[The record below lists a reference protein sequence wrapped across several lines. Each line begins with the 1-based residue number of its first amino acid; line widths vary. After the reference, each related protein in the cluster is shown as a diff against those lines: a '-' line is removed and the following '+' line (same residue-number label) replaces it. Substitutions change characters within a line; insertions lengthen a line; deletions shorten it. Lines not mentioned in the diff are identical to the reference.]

1 MKIIIAFLL
10 TFGLGGTTM
19 ATSQDISIP
28 QAPRRVEFADVTVK
42 LTPRAQQ
49 IVNAQIKALLTPE
62 GEFLNR
68 KMEKMQWYFPIIEDI
83 LEEVG
88 VPDDFKY
95 IAVLE
100 SSLEPNAVSTSNAVG
115 FWQFKQPTALEMG
128 LRIDRTIDERKD
140 IFQSTRAAAT
150 YLKRN
155 NVVVNNWV
163 SAMLTYNLGTGGVS
177 GQLPTNWSYAREVT
191 FDGDT
196 HPYLV
201 KALAHRIA
209 FEHRINRLSDSDYR
223 FVVYPTQQQSLSDIA
238 KTLVIDPNDLQKYN
252 AWLYANRI
260 PNDRNYNVLI
270 PVNTNQADKL
280 ERQINN
286 RQDIAKLDVGF
297 PQLERLTPQDAPAT
311 EPIIYQINGRKGVLA
326 QPGDEIPQLAAKGKL
341 GVYKFMKYNDLTE
354 HDEIETGKVYY
365 MRSKARKGKVPYH
378 TVAEGET
385 MWDIA
390 HMYGIRMRNVLKF
403 NRLKNVQ
410 RLQAGRI
417 VWLQK
422 KRPKSQPIEI
432 IEEAQSKDTTPLP
445 RKKDIATSSGIERK
459 PKDNPAGSG
468 RSIIDRKQNTDD
480 DIVISESDEQLNK
493 LFEEEKETPSY
504 NTTNRT
510 STTGSSSARSH
521 FVQRGETLYSISR
534 KYSVSV
540 DDLRK
545 WNNLNASA
553 DLQFN
558 QRLIINSSAATSTTP
573 TPAPSRTTTYNTDS
587 DNDTYTTPVTTSSAE
602 YHTVSAGETL
612 YRISKNYGLTV
623 DQIRSLNGLSDNT
636 ISVGQRLKV
645 GGSSSASSR
654 SYSQPSSSSSASSY
668 YHTVAAGETLY
679 RISVNNKVSVDQLRA
694 WNNLSDNTISIGQ
707 RLLIKK

>member
-1 MKIIIAFLL
+1 MKIIVAFLL
-10 TFGLGGTTM
+10 FGLGGTTM
-19 ATSQDISIP
+19 ATPQDISIP
-28 QAPRRVEFADVTVK
+28 QAPRRVEFADVTIK
-42 LTPRAQQ
+42 LTPQAQQ
-49 IVNAQIKALLTPE
+49 VVNAQIKALLTPE

-68 KMEKMQWYFPIIEDI
+68 KVEKMQWYFPIIEDI

-163 SAMLTYNLGTGGVS
+163 SAMLTYNLGTSGVS
-177 GQLPTNWSYAREVT
+177 GQLPTNWSYAHEIT

-209 FEHRINRLSDSDYR
+209 FEHRINRLRDSDYR
-223 FVVYPTQQQSLSDIA
+223 FVVYPTQKQSLNDIA
-238 KTLVIDPNDLQKYN
+238 KTLVVDPNDLQKYN
-252 AWLYANRI
+252 AWLYASRI
-260 PNDRNYNVLI
+260 PNDKNYNVLI
-270 PVNTNQADKL
+270 PVSTSQADEL
-280 ERQINN
+280 EKQINN

-297 PQLERLTPQDAPAT
+297 PQLERLTPQDVPAT
-311 EPIIYQINGRKGVLA
+311 EPIIYRINNRKGVLA
-326 QPGDEIPQLAAKGKL
+326 QPGDEIPQLAAKGKV

-354 HDEIETGKVYY
+354 RDEIETGKVYY
-365 MRSKARKGKVPYH
+365 LQSKTRKAKVPYH

-385 MWDIA
+385 MWEIA

-410 RLQAGRI
+410 RLQAGRV

-432 IEEAQSKDTTPLP
+432 VEEAKSIDSTPLP
-445 RKKDIATSSGIERK
+445 RKKDIATSSGLEQK
-459 PKDNPAGSG
+459 QKENSANSG
-468 RSIIDRKQNTDD
+468 KSIIDRKQKSGD
-480 DIVISESDEQLNK
+480 DIVIIESDEQLNN

-534 KYSVSV
+534 KYNISVE
-540 DDLRK
+540 DLRR
-545 WNNLNASA
+545 WNSLNASA
-553 DLQFN
+553 DLQLN
-558 QRLIINSSAATSTTP
+558 QRLVINSSAVTSTTA
-573 TPAPSRTTTYNTDS
+573 APRRTTTYDTDNTS
-587 DNDTYTTPVTTSSAE
+587 DNDTYTSPVTTNSAE

-612 YRISKNYGLTV
+612 YRISKNYGITV
-623 DQIRSLNGLSDNT
+623 DQIRSLNSLSDNT

-645 GGSSSASSR
+645 GDRNAR
-654 SYSQPSSSSSASSY
+654 SPSYNQPSSSSSASSY

-679 RISVNNKVSVDQLRA
+679 RISVNNEVSVDQLRA
-694 WNNLSDNTISIGQ
+694 WNNLSDNNISIGQ

>member
-10 TFGLGGTTM
+10 FGLGGTTM

-68 KMEKMQWYFPIIEDI
+68 KVEKMQWYFPIIEDI

-128 LRIDRTIDERKD
+128 LRIDKTIDERKD

-163 SAMLTYNLGTGGVS
+163 SAILTYNLGTSGVN
-177 GQLPTNWSYAREVT
+177 GQLPTNWSYAHEIT

-209 FEHRINRLSDSDYR
+209 FEHRINRLRDSNYR
-223 FVVYPTQQQSLSDIA
+223 FVVYPTQKQSLNDIA
-238 KTLVIDPNDLQKYN
+238 KILVVDPNDLQKYN
-252 AWLYANRI
+252 AWLYASRI
-260 PNDRNYNVLI
+260 PNDKNYNVLI
-270 PVNTNQADKL
+270 PVSTSQADEL
-280 ERQINN
+280 EKQINN

-297 PQLERLTPQDAPAT
+297 PQLERLTPQNVPAT
-311 EPIIYQINGRKGVLA
+311 EPIIYRINNRKGILA
-326 QPGDEIPQLAAKGKL
+326 QPGDEIPQLAAKGKV

-354 HDEIETGKVYY
+354 RDGIETGKVYY
-365 MRSKARKGKVPYH
+365 LQSKTRKAKVPYH

-385 MWDIA
+385 MWGIA

-410 RLQAGRI
+410 RLQAGRV

-422 KRPKSQPIEI
+422 KRPKNQPIEVV
-432 IEEAQSKDTTPLP
+432 EEARSTDSTPLP
-445 RKKDIATSSGIERK
+445 RKRDIATSSGIEQE
-459 PKDNPAGSG
+459 PKGNPASNGK
-468 RSIIDRKQNTDD
+468 SIIDRKQKSGD
-480 DIVISESDEQLNK
+480 DIVIIESDEQLNN

-510 STTGSSSARSH
+510 STNRNSSARSH
-521 FVQRGETLYSISR
+521 FVQRGETSYSISR
-534 KYSVSV
+534 KYNVSV
-540 DDLRK
+540 EDLRR

-558 QRLIINSSAATSTTP
+558 QRLVINNSAATSTTA
-573 TPAPSRTTTYNTDS
+573 APRRTTTYDTDNTS
-587 DNDTYTTPVTTSSAE
+587 DNDTYTSPVTTNSAE

-612 YRISKNYGLTV
+612 YRISKDYGITV
-623 DQIRSLNGLSDNT
+623 NQIRSLNGLSDNT

-645 GGSSSASSR
+645 GSSGARSPSYNQPSNSSST
-654 SYSQPSSSSSASSY
+654 PSY
-668 YHTVAAGETLY
+668 YHTVTAGETLY

-694 WNNLSDNTISIGQ
+694 WNNLSDNTISVGQ
-707 RLLIKK
+707 RLLIEK

>member
-1 MKIIIAFLL
+1 MKIIVAFLL
-10 TFGLGGTTM
+10 TFGLGGITM

-28 QAPRRVEFADVTVK
+28 QAPRRVEFADVTIK

-68 KMEKMQWYFPIIEDI
+68 KVEKMQWYFPIIEDI

-209 FEHRINRLSDSDYR
+209 FEHRINRLRGSDYR
-223 FVVYPTQQQSLSDIA
+223 FVVYPTQKQSLNDIA
-238 KTLVIDPNDLQKYN
+238 KTLVVDPNDLQKYN
-252 AWLYANRI
+252 AWLYASRI
-260 PNDRNYNVLI
+260 PNDKNYNVLI
-270 PVNTNQADKL
+270 PVSTNQADKL

-297 PQLERLTPQDAPAT
+297 PQLERITPEDAPAN
-311 EPIIYQINGRKGVLA
+311 EPVIYRINGRKGILA
-326 QPGDEIPQLAAKGKL
+326 QPGDEIPQLAAKGKV
-341 GVYKFMKYNDLTE
+341 GVYKFMKHNDLTE
-354 HDEIETGKVYY
+354 RDEIETGKVYY
-365 MRSKARKGKVPYH
+365 LQSKARKAKVPYH
-378 TVAEGET
+378 TVAEDET
-385 MWDIA
+385 MWEIG
-390 HMYGIRMRNVLKF
+390 HMYGIRMRNLLKF

-410 RLQAGRI
+410 RLQAGRV

-422 KRPKSQPIEI
+422 KRPKNQPIEI
-432 IEEAQSKDTTPLP
+432 IEEAQSTDNTPLP

-459 PKDNPAGSG
+459 PKKNSDKSDK
-468 RSIIDRKQNTDD
+468 SIIDRKQKTDD
-480 DIVISESDEQLNK
+480 DIVIIESDEQLNK
-493 LFEEEKETPSY
+493 LFEDERETPSY
-504 NTTNRT
+504 NTTNQT

-534 KYSVSV
+534 KYNVSV
-540 DDLRK
+540 EGLRR
-545 WNNLNASA
+545 WNNMNAS
-553 DLQFN
+553 DGLQLN
-558 QRLIINSSAATSTTP
+558 QRLVINSAAATSTP
-573 TPAPSRTTTYNTDS
+573 TPSRTTTYDKDNTS
-587 DNDTYTTPVTTSSAE
+587 DNNTYTTPVTTNSAE

-612 YRISKNYGLTV
+612 YRISKNYGITV
-623 DQIRSLNGLSDNT
+623 DQIRSLNSLSDNT
-636 ISVGQRLKV
+636 ISVGLRLKV
-645 GGSSSASSR
+645 GGSNAGSP
-654 SYSQPSSSSSASSY
+654 SYSQPSRTSSASLY

-679 RISVNNKVSVDQLRA
+679 RISVNNKVSVDQLRT

>member
-1 MKIIIAFLL
+1 MKIVLALLL

-28 QAPRRVEFADVTVK
+28 QAPRRVEFADVTIK

-68 KMEKMQWYFPIIEDI
+68 KVEKMQWYFPIIEEI

-100 SSLEPNAVSTSNAVG
+100 SSLDPNAVSTSNAVG

-128 LRIDRTIDERKD
+128 LRIDNTVDERKE
-140 IFQSTRAAAT
+140 IYSSTRAAAT

-163 SAMLTYNLGTGGVS
+163 SAMLTYNLGAGGVS

-191 FDGDT
+191 FDDDT

-209 FEHRINRLSDSDYR
+209 FEHRINRLRDSEYR
-223 FVVYPTQQQSLSDIA
+223 FVVYPTQQQTLNDIA
-238 KTLVIDPNDLQKYN
+238 KTLVVDPNDLQKYN

-260 PNDRNYNVLI
+260 PNDKNYNVLI
-270 PVNTNQADKL
+270 PVNANQADKL
-280 ERQINN
+280 EKQINN

-297 PQLERLTPQDAPAT
+297 PQLERLTPEDAAAS
-311 EPIIYQINGRKGVLA
+311 EPIIYRINGRKGILA
-326 QPGDEIPQLAAKGKL
+326 QPGDEIPQLAAKGKV
-341 GVYKFMKYNDLTE
+341 GVYKFMKHNDMTE
-354 HDEIETGKVYY
+354 RDLVESDKVYY
-365 MRSKARKGKVPYH
+365 LQSKARKAKVPYH

-385 MWDIA
+385 MWEIS
-390 HMYGIRMRNVLKF
+390 HMYGIRMKNLLKF

-410 RLQAGRI
+410 RLQAGRV
-417 VWLQK
+417 VWMQK
-422 KRPKSQPIEI
+422 KRSKSQPIEF
-432 IEEAQSKDTTPLP
+432 IEEAKSNNNTPLP
-445 RKKDIATSSGIERK
+445 RKKDIAANSGTDRK
-459 PKDNPAGSG
+459 NKKNADKSDK
-468 RSIIDRKQNTDD
+468 SVIDRKQKTDD
-480 DIVISESDEQLNK
+480 EIVIIESDEQLNN
-493 LFEEEKETPSY
+493 LFEEERETSTG
-504 NTTNRT
+504 NTT
-510 STTGSSSARSH
+510 ARSH

-534 KYSVSV
+534 KYNVSV
-540 DDLRK
+540 EDIKR
-545 WNNLNASA
+545 WNNLNAGG
-553 DLQFN
+553 DLQLS
-558 QRLIINSSAATSTTP
+558 QRLVINAPAKTATSTTTEE
-573 TPAPSRTTTYNTDS
+573 TP
-587 DNDTYTTPVTTSSAE
+587 TYTTGRTGAAPASTTRKTETYSSTKNTNSAE
-602 YHTVSAGETL
+602 YHTVSTGETL
-612 YRISKNYGLTV
+612 FRISQNYGISV
-623 DQIRSLNGLSDNT
+623 DNLKSLNNLSTNT

-645 GGSSSASSR
+645 GGSASQTST
-654 SYSQPSSSSSASSY
+654 QSSSSSTASAY

-679 RISVNNKVSVDQLRA
+679 RISVNNKVSVDQLKS
-694 WNNLSDNTISIGQ
+694 WNNLKDNTISVGQ

>member
-1 MKIIIAFLL
+1 MKIVIAFLL

-28 QAPRRVEFADVTVK
+28 QAPRKVEFADVTIK

-68 KMEKMQWYFPIIEDI
+68 KVEKMQWYFPIIEDI

-100 SSLEPNAVSTSNAVG
+100 SSLDPNAVSTSNAVG

-163 SAMLTYNLGTGGVS
+163 SAMLTYNLGAGGVS
-177 GQLPTNWSYAREVT
+177 GKLPADWSYAREVT
-191 FDGDT
+191 FDDKT

-209 FEHRINRLSDSDYR
+209 FEHRINRLRSSDYR
-223 FVVYPTQQQSLSDIA
+223 FVVYPTQEQSFNDIA
-238 KTLVIDPNDLQKYN
+238 KTLVVDPNDLQKYN

-260 PNDRNYNVLI
+260 PSDKNYNVLI
-270 PVNTNQADKL
+270 PVSTNQADRL
-280 ERQINN
+280 EKQINN

-297 PQLERLTPQDAPAT
+297 PQLERLTPEGTPAN
-311 EPIIYQINGRKGVLA
+311 EPIIYRINGRKGILA

-341 GVYKFMKYNDLTE
+341 GVYKFMKHNDMTE
-354 HDEIETGKVYY
+354 RDMVESGKVYY
-365 MRSKARKGKVPYH
+365 LQSKARKAKVPYH
-378 TVAEGET
+378 TVAEDET

-390 HMYGIRMRNVLKF
+390 HMYGIRMRNLLKF

-410 RLQAGRI
+410 RLQAGRV

-422 KRPKSQPIEI
+422 KRPKNQPIEI
-432 IEEAQSKDTTPLP
+432 IEEAQSPDKAPIP
-445 RKKDIATSSGIERK
+445 RKKDITNNSDIEQK
-459 PKDNPAGSG
+459 PKVNPAASG
-468 RSIIDRKQNTDD
+468 GTSIIDRKQKTDD
-480 DIVISESDEQLNK
+480 EIVIIESDEQLNN
-493 LFEEEKETPSY
+493 LFEEERETTSPRTGNPSV
-504 NTTNRT
+504 
-510 STTGSSSARSH
+510 RSH

-534 KYSVSV
+534 KYNVSV
-540 DDLRK
+540 EDLRR
-545 WNNLNASA
+545 WNNLHNNS
-553 DLQFN
+553 DGLQPN
-558 QRLIINSSAATSTTP
+558 QRLVINGTPAVIITQPTP
-573 TPAPSRTTTYNTDS
+573 TVEAEEIPTYTTTTTRS
-587 DNDTYTTPVTTSSAE
+587 NDTYTSSTSTASAE

-612 YRISKNYGLTV
+612 YRISKNYGISV
-623 DQIRSLNGLSDNT
+623 EQIRAMNGLSDNT
-636 ISVGQRLKV
+636 ISIGQRLKV
-645 GGSSSASSR
+645 SGSSS
-654 SYSQPSSSSSASSY
+654 SYSQPSRTSSASSY
-668 YHTVAAGETLY
+668 YHTVSAGETLY
-679 RISVNNKVSVDQLRA
+679 RISVNNNVSVNQLKT
-694 WNNLSDNTISIGQ
+694 WNNLKDNTISIGQ